1 MEDDKEVF
9 CDNVESRSVLNS
21 SNNSISEQNV
31 GEQFNMD
38 VTTNEDSI
46 RPKKRDRV
54 EDEGWRL
61 VQSKEKKAKENC
73 IEIYISS
80 KEKLPRQ
87 FALARLFK
95 EKGIE
100 DITKVKYL
108 NNYRVRIDCKNE
120 LSATK
125 LQTCKD
131 FIDMDWRFSRPD
143 FKSYSYGVIKDVDL
157 DLTDEELKSCLTC
170 PETFELVSLKRL
182 QRRNSNDS
190 PEDLWVMSEA
200 VRLCFKGDMLPA
212 YVYADGLR
220 IKVEP
225 FVFPVSQCSRC
236 WKFGHT
242 ARVCPS
248 KKILCPKCGSNHPN
262 CDTQNFKCLN
272 CDGPHMALS
281 KTCPAFLKEKN
292 LKNLMAEF
300 NCTYRKALLLYVAP
314 SPRRDERE
322 PIRLTP
328 TAGVFSEY
336 QSNFTHK
343 GVVFPEHQTN
353 LTERSSSPLYAEVV
367 KTEAVVHNP
376 RNHKDQQ
383 STKKHEKTRVTKD
396 DEWANW
402 LPIETEEVK
411 ESNNNPEESRKREVH
426 FNELLAR
433 LKNIVFLK
441 RCTVGEKIQMAIQCC
456 VEWLILVVVD
466 NVSDW
471 KMMKKLFD
479 FFNGQPQN

>member
-1 MEDDKEVF
+1 MADDMEL
-9 CDNVESRSVLNS
+9 CDNVEARSDLNS
-21 SNNSISEQNV
+21 SNNSITEQDV
-31 GEQFNMD
+31 GKQFDMD
-38 VTTNEDSI
+38 GTTNEDSI
-46 RPKKRDRV
+46 RKLKRVREDVEAGWTLVENKGKKIK
-54 EDEGWRL
+54 EDC
-61 VQSKEKKAKENC
+61 V
-73 IEIYISS
+73 EIYISS

-95 EKGIE
+95 EKGIK

-108 NNYRVRIDCKNE
+108 NNYRVRIDCQNE
-120 LSATK
+120 LSAIK

-131 FIDMDWRFSRPD
+131 LLDMDWRFSRPD

-157 DLTDEELKSCLTC
+157 ELTDEQLKNCITC
-170 PETFELVSLKRL
+170 PDNFELVSLKRL
-182 QRRNSNDS
+182 QRRNINDS
-190 PEDLWVMSEA
+190 SKDLWVTSEA

-212 YVYADGLR
+212 YVYTDGLR

-248 KKILCPKCGSNHPN
+248 KKELCPKCGNNHSN

-314 SPRRDERE
+314 SPHRDERE
-322 PIRLTP
+322 PIRVVPTP
-328 TAGVFSEY
+328 VVFSE
-336 QSNFTHK
+336 H
-343 GVVFPEHQTN
+343 EIN

-367 KTEAVVHNP
+367 KTEAVIHNP
-376 RNHKDQQ
+376 RTQKDQQ
-383 STKKHEKTRVTKD
+383 RTKSHEKTRVAKD
-396 DEWANW
+396 DDWANW
-402 LPIETEEVK
+402 LPTETEEAR
-411 ESNNNPEESRKREVH
+411 ESNNDREEPKKREVH
-426 FNELLAR
+426 FDELLAR
-433 LKNIVFLK
+433 LKNIIFLK
-441 RCTVGEKIQMAIQCC
+441 RCTVGEKIQRAIKCC

-471 KMMKKLFD
+471 KMMKKLLD
-479 FFNGQPQN
+479 LFNGQPQN